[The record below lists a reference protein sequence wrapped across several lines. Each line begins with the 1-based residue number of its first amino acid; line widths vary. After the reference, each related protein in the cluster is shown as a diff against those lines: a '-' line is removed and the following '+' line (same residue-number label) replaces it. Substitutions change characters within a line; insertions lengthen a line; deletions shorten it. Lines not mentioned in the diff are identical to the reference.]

1 MGDGETTTEEKKGD
15 RHAPHARSPPTFQP
29 WLRPRITPPTEAA
42 TKTHTTDKTGNK
54 TDITEALAVT
64 NTHTSLS

>member
-1 MGDGETTTEEKKGD
+1 MGDGETTVEEKKGD

-29 WLRPRITPPTEAA
+29 WLRPRITPPTEAV
-42 TKTHTTDKTGNK
+42 TKTHTLNK